1 MARRSARVTALAC
14 AGLLTLTCIAGVTAT
29 TVTAHAKAAKHA
41 GKKAKSAAK
50 STTKSAAKS
59 KEKKKSESHEA
70 ATAPSG
76 PLDPRPE
83 PLRAETLPPASVPEI
98 ADADVAMVKK
108 AIEGLHSGGTEKATQ
123 IEAGIP
129 DPAAHKLVEWIIL
142 RNANSTATSTR
153 YRAFIAAN
161 PSWPSL
167 ALFRRRA
174 EEMLWAEHAAPAQ
187 VLAFFKESPPQ
198 SAKGRLVLAR
208 ALLVQGDTEGAKAQ
222 VREAW
227 RHESMSADVE
237 SQVLKSHSEL
247 LTRADHKARMESRLF
262 AGDKEAAMRA
272 AHRLGGADVAI
283 ARARIAVS
291 AKGGNGSKLLE
302 AVPAEAHHDPGYIF
316 ARVHLLRHQKKITEA
331 AQAMLS
337 APDDLA
343 QVCDGEEWWVERRV
357 LSRELLDIG
366 DARSA
371 YLVVR
376 DAAEP
381 VKENSRV
388 ERHFMAG
395 WIALRYLNDPAT
407 AATHFSRIADVSIHP
422 TSLARSHYWLGR
434 TAEAAHRLNEARA
447 EYQAAA
453 RASAAYYGQLAR
465 ARLGLGALALAPP
478 PPAPD
483 KGAGGERLELVGAAE
498 ILYALNERALAIS
511 FMSDIGDRLN
521 DAGVLSA
528 LGGLTE
534 QHQDAR
540 AMLHLGKAALA
551 RGLPLDYYAFPA
563 VGVPRYSP
571 IGPGIDT
578 ALLFAIIRQESA
590 FDPADTS
597 AAHAMGLMQVTPVA
611 ARDTCKRFG
620 CKYDAGRLKNDSPY
634 NLQLGAAELG
644 CAIEEYRG
652 NYILAFAA
660 YNAGRGRVQEW
671 IAKFGDPRNPKV
683 DPVDWVE
690 RIPIMETRNYVQRV
704 MENTQVYRTRFGRN
718 APLTIESDLR
728 GRAAHN

>member
-1 MARRSARVTALAC
+1 LTRRRSARVAALAC
-14 AGLLTLTCIAGVTAT
+14 AGLLTLTCAAALTAT
-29 TVTAHAKAAKHA
+29 TKEATAKHHHA
-41 GKKAKSAAK
+41 GKKAKS
-50 STTKSAAKS
+50 TEKSAAKS
-59 KEKKKSESHEA
+59 KDKKKSASRETT
-70 ATAPSG
+70 ATTPSG
-76 PLDPRPE
+76 PLDNRPQPDQPE
-83 PLRAETLPPASVPEI
+83 PVPLPEI
-98 ADADVAMVKK
+98 ADADVAQVKK

-123 IEAGIP
+123 IEAGIS

-142 RNANSTATSTR
+142 RHANSTASSTR
-153 YRAFIAAN
+153 YRSFIAAN

-167 ALFRRRA
+167 SLFRRRA
-174 EEMLWAEHAAPAQ
+174 EEMLWAERASPAQ
-187 VLAFFKESPPQ
+187 ALAFFKDSAPQ
-198 SAKGRLVLAR
+198 TGKGRLLLAR
-208 ALLVQGDTEGAKAQ
+208 ALIAQGDSEGAKAQ

-227 RHESMSADVE
+227 RRDSLSADVE
-237 SQVLKSHSEL
+237 SEVLKSYSDL

-262 AGDKEAAMRA
+262 AADKEAAMRA

-283 ARARIAVS
+283 ARARIAL
-291 AKGGNGSKLLE
+291 AGKGGSSKLLE

-316 ARVHLLRHQKKITEA
+316 ARVHLLRHQKKIADA

-337 APDDLA
+337 APDELA
-343 QVCDGEEWWVERRV
+343 QVCDPEEWWVERRV
-357 LSRELLDIG
+357 LARDLLDIG

-376 DAAEP
+376 NAAEP
-381 VKENSRV
+381 TKENSRV

-395 WIALRYLNDPAT
+395 WLALRYLDDPAT
-407 AATHFSRIADVSIHP
+407 AATHFSRIQDVSIHP

-434 TAEAAHRLNEARA
+434 TAEASHRLNEARA

-478 PPAPD
+478 PSPPE
-483 KGAGGERLELVGAAE
+483 KGTDAERLELVRALE
-498 ILYALNERALAIS
+498 ILYALNERTLVIALMA
-511 FMSDIGDRLN
+511 DVGERLD
-521 DAGVLSA
+521 DAGVLAA
-528 LGGLTE
+528 LGEVAE
-534 QHQDAR
+534 QRQDAR

-578 ALLFAIIRQESA
+578 ALLFAIIRQESM

-728 GRAAHN
+728 GHGVSDR